1 MSDLVGNQDCWFSH
15 AMAHFPFQSSMGY
28 SGDDVLYS
36 VAGNWDPTEPC
47 FEVLN
52 TQTPAGKHK
61 FYLNFFENTPYTA
74 KSLKFK

>member
-1 MSDLVGNQDCWFSH
+1 MSYLVRNQDCGFSH
-15 AMAHFPFQSSMGY
+15 AKAHFPFQSSMGY

-52 TQTPAGKHK
+52 TQTPAGKHRFDLK
-61 FYLNFFENTPYTA
+61 LLEKKNPYTA
-74 KSLKFK
+74 KKT